1 MSDWLRGSSHDVAL
15 AFGGDVVRYGE
26 LARAVDDARLP
37 PGEGPVGCSGAAGP
51 VALITTVL
59 AALDRGRPV
68 LVGGDQAAAD
78 GIADLLPPGTEL
90 ALLTSGSSG
99 HAGTPR
105 VVARTNASWLASAA
119 PLADIAGLGPDDRI
133 AVTGPLHVSM
143 HLYAV
148 LHALWLGASAGDDL
162 VGATAVHATP
172 TRLARLTGL
181 GGGDR
186 IAATGPLHV
195 SMHLYATL
203 HALWL
208 GATATDSVTGATAA
222 HATPTRL
229 ARMLDGPT
237 VPPTAIVAGAA
248 STDALR
254 RRAAARGIRVTE
266 YHGAAELSFVAA
278 GRDGRLD
285 PFPGVEVE
293 LRRGDAGHEVWAWSP
308 YLALGAVG
316 GGMLR
321 RGADGFATVGDLAE
335 RTADGGIRILGRGDA
350 AITTAGAT
358 VLAEHVE
365 ACLTALPG
373 VDASAVLGEAH
384 EVLGQRILAVV
395 ELADGVDLEQVVTAA
410 RATLS
415 PVELPRRW
423 FVHAVPRTD
432 SGKIARGLLRDALAD
447 GALGDAYPAVFERS
461 AS

>member
-105 VVARTNASWLASAA
+105 VVARTNASWLASA
-119 PLADIAGLGPDDRI
+119 GP
-133 AVTGPLHVSM
+133 
-143 HLYAV
+143 
-148 LHALWLGASAGDDL
+148 
-162 VGATAVHATP
+162 
-172 TRLARLTGL
+172 LARLTGL

-195 SMHLYATL
+195 SMHLYAAL

-266 YHGAAELSFVAA
+266 YYGAAELSFVAA